1 MSQCLFLNYSS
12 NIGESNHK
20 ITKSSENFRNNYH
33 DSHPNSKYN
42 IHFLAQNS
50 KLADIHIPKKSEIKI
65 WFWSSVTTR
74 HRDSWTVKHLTTRA
88 LLPYGF
94 LVVFYLVQTLTIPI
108 HKLIVVLWISDR
120 RAIIHNSNGWSN
132 EKSWQD
138 ANVSFRLTGLMTNQ
152 RQEARNTD
160 FTYHMAHMVRIAYFN
175 LFIWRSG
182 PAKNMRSTTG
192 MAHCTSVIWRLSGLN
207 LEW

>member
-1 MSQCLFLNYSS
+1 MLQWRFSNNSS

-50 KLADIHIPKKSEIKI
+50 KLSDIHISKKVKLKYD
-65 WFWSSVTTR
+65 FGPFR
-74 HRDSWTVKHLTTRA
+74 NLWTVKHLTTRA

-94 LVVFYLVQTLTIPI
+94 LVVFYLVQTLTISI

-160 FTYHMAHMVRIAYFN
+160 FTYHMAHMVRMSYFN